1 VQVIALQRIEEV
13 VVPGKRLGRHIRID
27 TRSESYCV
35 TKIHPSEIKEKLWL
49 GSNPRALNQFDVG
62 ACVGFASAH
71 ALNACIGLGLRLDN
85 SDALDIYALATT
97 KDPWPGSYPEEDTG
111 SSGLA
116 AMQACRELGYIK
128 SWSNAY
134 TLDDVLSGLQTR
146 PGILGSTWFAGCD
159 DPSVGFGVISPTGSV
174 RGGHETAVVGCEP
187 DRGLIILRNSW
198 GDDYGVAIAEQT
210 GYFRLT
216 YTEFSALMLL
226 TGDVL
231 FPDVP

>member
-1 VQVIALQRIEEV
+1 MQVIALTRLEEV
-13 VVPGKRLGRHIRID
+13 IVPGKRLGRHIRID
-27 TRSESYCV
+27 PRSESYRV
-35 TKIHPSEIKEKLWL
+35 ARVSPSAIEERLWL
-49 GSNPRALNQFDVG
+49 GSNARALNQFDVG
-62 ACVGFASAH
+62 ACTGFASAH
-71 ALNACIGLGLRLDN
+71 SLNCLPFGLRLTN
-85 SDALDIYALATT
+85 ADALEIYRIATT
-97 KDPWPGSYPEEDTG
+97 KDPWPGSWPEEDTG

-128 SWSNAY
+128 SWSSAY

-146 PGILGSTWFAGCD
+146 PGIMGCTWFAGCD
-159 DPSVGFGVISPTGSV
+159 DPNATGEISPTGSV

-187 DRGLIILRNSW
+187 RNGMIVLRNSW
-198 GDDYGVAIAEQT
+198 GDDYGVEIAEQT

-216 YTEFSALMLL
+216 YAEFSALMLL